1 VYRYKHG
8 DSYEGQFLNGAP
20 YGEGKYQYAD
30 GSSYQGEF
38 RNLIHLNKHTG
49 LEGSQRLPKCDGWR
63 HGFGVVSICYF
74 DPMRL
79 SWMKGDAINVIT
91 AILQFLHIIFC
102 FLSYRAWCFY
112 ASTTQQTPQHTA
124 HHSAPTPHQHRTL
137 THCSAR
143 GCPGRAT
150 RGSGWRTR
158 CTGPARW
165 RPGRARATRAASAT
179 DCGTYCYPLRNPALP
194 CACSALLCS
203 VLFCSTLLCSELFA
217 LHCFGARPLN
227 RFCMIIANQCCIVVI
242 IICIVCWVIRFHRCA
257 GVARAKSSSVT

>member
-1 VYRYKHG
+1 MEGKGVYRYKHG

-112 ASTTQQTPQHTA
+112 ASTTQQTPQHIA
-124 HHSAPTPHQHRTL
+124 HHSAPTPHTHTLQRTWMSGARYEGQWVEDKMHGAGAL
-137 THCSAR
+137 ETREGARYEGGFRNGLRYVLLSAAQPCTSLRLFRSALFCSV
-143 GCPGRAT
+143 
-150 RGSGWRTR
+150 
-158 CTGPARW
+158 
-165 RPGRARATRAASAT
+165 
-179 DCGTYCYPLRNPALP
+179 LL
-194 CACSALLCS
+194 CSALLYS
-203 VLFCSTLLCSELFA
+203 A
-217 LHCFGARPLN
+217 LN
-227 RFCMIIANQCCIVVI
+227 
-242 IICIVCWVIRFHRCA
+242 
-257 GVARAKSSSVT
+257 